1 MNILNLKMEDVIV
14 HAYDWKIGENQETGY
29 TSIHSWCLDKNSDP
43 YLLRFDG
50 FDCFCYVEL
59 PLYLNNSYVRWDGFR
74 QRLIYQKICDLLGDD
89 APYRHIFQEKEKYYY
104 YKGKN
109 KKYPMLLLCFHSLES
124 MNKCKNK
131 LKFAFKVNGLRGG
144 NARDDQTM
152 VPIKVWETHIP
163 LVRKLLTLRNSK
175 FSQWFNIKGV
185 KVEGDDKISTLER
198 EYSVDWRTLNPIS
211 LEETVSWITH
221 PKILSFDLETYSD
234 RHNAMPDSLCSRH
247 VIYLV
252 SVVFQKFLEP
262 ETRQKEIILLGDCSD
277 TNLANVIKVKNE
289 MELINR
295 FQDLILKYDP
305 EIITGYNIL
314 GYDNPYLENR
324 LKRRLKEWRPLGRL
338 IGEQSNM
345 VTLSWSSSAFKN
357 QDFNILEM
365 SGRINIDLLPVVRR
379 DFKFPIYKLE
389 YVANHFLGK
398 GKHPVTAKQ
407 MFATFE
413 LQKCLKETM
422 EMPESYVKHCR
433 KLDNKP
439 ESRDGKIDVDYINSL
454 KVRWEGECKE
464 YALEEMRKVVDYCVV
479 DSDLVVDLFD
489 KLNVWIGLIQTSNIM
504 GIVPADIFTRGTG
517 IRMQSQIY
525 DEASKNN
532 IVLDEVDFPK
542 QPYQGAYVPKP
553 IQGMHDLIPIFDFKS
568 LYPSLQ
574 ISENMDHSTLV
585 APHLMDS
592 IPDED
597 CHVIEWDEDVEEESE
612 SESDEES
619 DEESEEES
627 PKRKKKKVKNVKSVH
642 YKYKFV
648 KEPIGIMPT
657 LLTRL
662 IAERNKIRKKQK
674 DVEYGGL
681 EWNVLEQTQLS
692 VKCSTNAFYGACG
705 SNFSKLK
712 CPPIARAIT
721 AKGRFSTKKMNKY
734 LENKGH
740 TIVYGD
746 SVTGDTP
753 ILIFS
758 KGEKKYIQIRDLFK
772 DEVSDK
778 EKHYIVP
785 DVATKVWSD
794 QGFTDIKYVMKHK
807 TKKRL
812 FCVITTSGII
822 KVTEDHSLLNEQG
835 EEICPKDVKV
845 GQKLMVKSHPIE
857 NIGEGVTQK
866 ATVNVKSALE
876 AMKTVERLKKYA
888 HNIIYDW
895 DGKDYKI
902 TIDNTVEVKESGQ
915 ILKIIDLGLVDD
927 YVYDLETENHH
938 FSAGV
943 GELVVHNTDS
953 TMPNIGLTDPKTAW
967 QISEKLADELTSLY
981 LKPMQVELEAIFYK
995 MLCIKKKMYLC
1006 IYLDEQGNPIDD
1018 PDKMKV
1024 RGVTLARR
1032 DNCKFQRDFFKDSVW
1047 KIFHDVCFKDF
1058 YDYIIEMCIK
1068 LLSHSVN
1075 WEDLTMI
1082 KGLGAHYK
1090 NQNFMMNIFAKEM
1103 QKSGNPLTPGDR
1115 IQYLVVK
1122 TDNKDDK
1129 VGYKMRTTDLFL
1141 ERAPTD
1147 KCEKLDCLHYLEK
1160 TIKNCIQ
1167 VQLYQVGYK
1176 KYLDELEKEY
1186 LESDCNRVLFELGKN
1201 LKEKVKNFNT
1211 NVYNEMILKLLH
1223 KHNNDKLK
1231 VIEELLED
1239 KSYEKHIKPLYRFH
1253 IKRRD
1258 GIKKRLSTR
1267 VDREPISMM
1276 VALAKVKEK
1285 VMESIRNY
1293 ERPKKVVKL
1302 KIKN

>member
-144 NARDDQTM
+144 NSRDDQTM
-152 VPIKVWETHIP
+152 VAVKVWETHIP

-175 FSQWFNIKGV
+175 FSQWFNIKGI

-338 IGEQSNM
+338 IGEYSNM

-365 SGRINIDLLPVVRR
+365 SGRISVDLLPVIKR
-379 DFKFPIYKLE
+379 DYKFPIYKLE
-389 YVANHFLGK
+389 YVANHFLGT

-407 MFATFE
+407 MFSTFE
-413 LQKCLKETM
+413 LQRCLKEKI
-422 EMPESYVKHCR
+422 EAPECFFKHCR
-433 KLDNKP
+433 KIDDKT
-439 ESRDGKIDVDYINSL
+439 EDRDGNIDLEYKNSVIQRW
-454 KVRWEGECKE
+454 KVESKQF
-464 YALEEMRKVVDYCVV
+464 ALDEMRKVVDYCVV
-479 DSDLVVDLFD
+479 DSDLVIDLFD
-489 KLNVWIGLIQTSNIM
+489 KINVWIGLIQTSNIM

-525 DEASKNN
+525 DEASKKN

-542 QPYQGAYVPKP
+542 EPFKGAYVPDP
-553 IQGMHDLIPIFDFKS
+553 IVGMHELIPIFDFKS

-585 APHLMDS
+585 APHLMNT

-597 CHVIEWDEDVEEESE
+597 CHVIEWDEDMEDSD
-612 SESDEES
+612 SDSDSDSDDEEV
-619 DEESEEES
+619 
-627 PKRKKKKVKNVKSVH
+627 KKKKVKKIKTVH

-648 KEPIGIMPT
+648 KEPIGIMPN
-657 LLTRL
+657 LLTKL

-674 DVEYGGL
+674 EVKYESL
-681 EWNVLEQTQLS
+681 EWNVLEQMQLS

-712 CPPIARAIT
+712 CPPIAKAIT

-734 LENKGH
+734 LESKGH
-740 TIVYGD
+740 TVVYGD

-758 KGEKKYIQIRDLFK
+758 KGEKKYIQISDLMK
-772 DEVSDK
+772 ENVSDNQ
-778 EKHYIVP
+778 KHYSVP
-785 DVATKVWSD
+785 DVCIKVWSD
-794 QGFTDIKYVMKHK
+794 KGFTNIKYIMKHK

-812 FCVITTSGII
+812 FCFVTTSGII
-822 KVTEDHSLLNEQG
+822 KVTEDHSLLNPEG
-835 EEICPKDVKV
+835 NEICPKDLKI
-845 GQKLMVKSHPIE
+845 GDKLMVKEHPVD
-857 NIGEGVTQK
+857 NIKEGITYK
-866 ATVNVKSALE
+866 ATVYVKSALE
-876 AMKTVERLKKYA
+876 AMKTVERLKKFQ
-888 HNIIYDW
+888 HEIIYDW
-895 DGKDYKI
+895 DEKKNVYKI
-902 TIDNTVEVKESGQ
+902 SIDRTCEKEEKGK
-915 ILKIIDLGLVDD
+915 ILKIIDLGIVND

-967 QISEKLADELTSLY
+967 EISEKLADELTSLY
-981 LKPMQVELEAIFYK
+981 LKPMQVELEAIFAK

-1006 IYLDEQGNPIDD
+1006 IYLDENGNAMED
-1018 PDKMKV
+1018 PDKMKI

-1032 DNCKFQRDFFKDSVW
+1032 DNCKFQRDFYKESVW
-1047 KIFHDVCFKDF
+1047 KIFHDENFKDF
-1058 YDYIIEMCIK
+1058 YDYIIDMCIK
-1068 LLSHSVN
+1068 LLSHSIS

-1082 KGLGAHYK
+1082 KGLGSHYK
-1090 NQNFMMNIFAKEM
+1090 SKTYMMNIFANEM

-1122 TDNKDDK
+1122 TPYKDDK

-1141 ERAPTD
+1141 ERAPTEE
-1147 KCEKLDCLHYLEK
+1147 CEKIDCLHYLEK
-1160 TIKNCIQ
+1160 TVKNPIER
-1167 VQLYQVGYK
+1167 QLYQVGYK
-1176 KYLDELEKEY
+1176 KHLDEIEKKY
-1186 LESDCNRVLFELGKN
+1186 LEQDCNRVLFELGKL
-1201 LKEKVKNFNT
+1201 LKEKEKNFNT
-1211 NVYNEMILKLLH
+1211 NIYNEMVLQKLSKH
-1223 KHNNDKLK
+1223 KNDKLK

-1239 KSYEKHIKPLYRFH
+1239 KSYEKYLKPLHRFH
-1253 IKRRD
+1253 IKRRQ
-1258 GIKKRLSTR
+1258 GIKKRLSSR
-1267 VDREPISMM
+1267 IDREPITMM
-1276 VALAKVKEK
+1276 VALAKVKEQ

-1293 ERPKKVVKL
+1293 KRPKKVLKL
-1302 KIKN
+1302 KIK

>member
-14 HAYDWKIGENQETGY
+14 HAYDWKIGEDQETGY
-29 TSIHSWCLDKNSDP
+29 TSIHSWCLDKNSDS

-144 NARDDQTM
+144 NSRDDQTM
-152 VPIKVWETHIP
+152 VAVKVWETHIP

-175 FSQWFNIKGV
+175 FSQWFNIKGT

-338 IGEQSNM
+338 IGEYSNM

-365 SGRINIDLLPVVRR
+365 SGRISVDLLPVIKR
-379 DFKFPIYKLE
+379 DYKFPIYKLE
-389 YVANHFLGK
+389 YVANHFLGT

-407 MFATFE
+407 MFSTFE
-413 LQKCLKETM
+413 LQRCLKEKI
-422 EMPESYVKHCR
+422 EAPECFFKHCR
-433 KLDNKP
+433 KLDDKA
-439 ESRDGKIDVDYINSL
+439 EDRDGNIDLEYKNSVIQRW
-454 KVRWEGECKE
+454 KVESKQF
-464 YALEEMRKVVDYCVV
+464 ALDEMRKVVDYCVV
-479 DSDLVVDLFD
+479 DSDLVIDLFD
-489 KLNVWIGLIQTSNIM
+489 KINVWIGLIQTSNIM

-525 DEASKNN
+525 DEASKKN

-542 QPYQGAYVPKP
+542 EPFKGAYVPDP
-553 IQGMHDLIPIFDFKS
+553 IVGMHDLIPIFDFKS

-585 APHLMDS
+585 APHLMNT

-597 CHVIEWDEDVEEESE
+597 CHVIEWDEDMEDSD
-612 SESDEES
+612 SDSDSDSSDSDEEV
-619 DEESEEES
+619 
-627 PKRKKKKVKNVKSVH
+627 KKKKVKKIKTVH

-648 KEPIGIMPT
+648 KEPIGIMPN
-657 LLTRL
+657 LLTKL

-674 DVEYGGL
+674 EVKYESL
-681 EWNVLEQTQLS
+681 EWNVLEQMQLS

-712 CPPIARAIT
+712 CPPIAKAIT

-734 LENKGH
+734 LESKGH
-740 TIVYGD
+740 TVVYGD

-758 KGEKKYIQIRDLFK
+758 KGEKKYIQISDLMK
-772 DEVSDK
+772 ENVSDNQ
-778 EKHYIVP
+778 KHYSVP
-785 DVATKVWSD
+785 DVCIKVWSD
-794 QGFTDIKYVMKHK
+794 KGFTNIKYIMKHK

-812 FCVITTSGII
+812 FCFVTTSGII
-822 KVTEDHSLLNEQG
+822 KVTEDHSLLNPEG
-835 EEICPKDVKV
+835 NEICPKDLKI
-845 GQKLMVKSHPIE
+845 GDKLMVKEHPVD
-857 NIGEGVTQK
+857 NIKEGITYK
-866 ATVNVKSALE
+866 ATVYVKSALE
-876 AMKTVERLKKYA
+876 AMKTVERLKKFQ
-888 HNIIYDW
+888 HEIIYDW
-895 DGKDYKI
+895 DEKKNVYKI
-902 TIDNTVEVKESGQ
+902 SIDRTCEKEEKGK
-915 ILKIIDLGLVDD
+915 ILKIIDLGIVND

-967 QISEKLADELTSLY
+967 EISEKLADELTSLY
-981 LKPMQVELEAIFYK
+981 LKPMQVELEAIFAK

-1006 IYLDEQGNPIDD
+1006 IYLDENGNAMED
-1018 PDKMKV
+1018 PDKMKI

-1032 DNCKFQRDFFKDSVW
+1032 DNCKFQRDFYKESVW
-1047 KIFHDVCFKDF
+1047 KIFHDENFKDF
-1058 YDYIIEMCIK
+1058 YDYIIDMCIK
-1068 LLSHSVN
+1068 LLSHSIS

-1082 KGLGAHYK
+1082 KGLGSHYK
-1090 NQNFMMNIFAKEM
+1090 SKGYMMNIFANEM

-1122 TDNKDDK
+1122 TPYKDDK
-1129 VGYKMRTTDLFL
+1129 VGYKMRTVELFL
-1141 ERAPTD
+1141 ERAVTD
-1147 KCEKLDCLHYLEK
+1147 ECEKIDCLHYLEK
-1160 TIKNCIQ
+1160 TIKNCIEK
-1167 VQLYQVGYK
+1167 QLYQVGYK
-1176 KYLDELEKEY
+1176 KYLDELAKKY
-1186 LESDCNRVLFELGKN
+1186 LEQDCNRVLFELGKI
-1201 LKEKVKNFNT
+1201 LKEKEKNFNT
-1211 NVYNEMILKLLH
+1211 NIYNEMVLQKLN

-1239 KSYEKHIKPLYRFH
+1239 KSYEKYLKPLHRFH
-1253 IKRRD
+1253 IKRRQ
-1258 GIKKRLSTR
+1258 GIKKRLSSR
-1267 VDREPISMM
+1267 IDREPITMM
-1276 VALAKVKEK
+1276 VALAKVKEQ

-1293 ERPKKVVKL
+1293 KRPKKVLKL
-1302 KIKN
+1302 KIK